1 MIGAATQRI
10 ATFAT
15 ARSIRVWENLETD
28 AIVAGE
34 RDLMERVFLS
44 LLHNAVKYAREGG
57 NVWIS
62 GHSTGSDVCCCI
74 RDDGPGFTADGLLHA
89 FDRFW
94 RDNAARDTSGSGL
107 GLTVARTVLERS
119 GGTIAIDNAPG
130 GGAMVTIH
138 LPAARIQIPTPR
150 FVGNFRG
157 EGDV

>member
-1 MIGAATQRI
+1 
-10 ATFAT
+10 
-15 ARSIRVWENLETD
+15 
-28 AIVAGE
+28 
-34 RDLMERVFLS
+34 MERVFLS

-107 GLTVARTVLERS
+107 GLTIARTVLERS

-130 GGAMVTIH
+130 GGAMVAIH